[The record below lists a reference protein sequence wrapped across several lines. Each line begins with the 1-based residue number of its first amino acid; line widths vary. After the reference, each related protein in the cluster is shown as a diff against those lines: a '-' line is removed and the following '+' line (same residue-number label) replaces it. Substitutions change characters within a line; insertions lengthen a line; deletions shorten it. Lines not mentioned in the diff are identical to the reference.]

1 MELKG
6 WSRQFHGVYKGTA
19 ALTRA
24 ISGEVRTDNPIGHL
38 GTSHKVLFVHLHRH
52 LANGKWKPE
61 FQRFLDWLA
70 DEAKDHDILMGDFN
84 MSLFRVAPMLRSR
97 GEGVDL
103 GAWKRRSQRVSAEYR
118 VAVEET
124 TNPRDGRLQRVRLID
139 AEKECPPDLEE
150 ATCTLIWAA
159 NRVDGVPE
167 LVTAVAALIFFS
179 TIGFKLGTLSILIAH
194 TIFCIPCAYLPIS
207 ARLQGIEA
215 SFEEAAQDLYANRW
229 QTFRHVLMPIM
240 GPGIVSGFLLAFIIS
255 LDDFIITNFIKGAGV
270 ETLPTAIF
278 GSVKQGIKP
287 NIMALSTLM
296 LLFSISLVTL
306 SYFVGMR
313 GENRNSSQKT

>member
-1 MELKG
+1 M
-6 WSRQFHGVYKGTA
+6 
-19 ALTRA
+19 
-24 ISGEVRTDNPIGHL
+24 
-38 GTSHKVLFVHLHRH
+38 
-52 LANGKWKPE
+52 
-61 FQRFLDWLA
+61 
-70 DEAKDHDILMGDFN
+70 
-84 MSLFRVAPMLRSR
+84 
-97 GEGVDL
+97 
-103 GAWKRRSQRVSAEYR
+103 
-118 VAVEET
+118 
-124 TNPRDGRLQRVRLID
+124 
-139 AEKECPPDLEE
+139 
-150 ATCTLIWAA
+150 
-159 NRVDGVPE
+159 
-167 LVTAVAALIFFS
+167 
-179 TIGFKLGTLSILIAH
+179 
-194 TIFCIPCAYLPIS
+194 
-207 ARLQGIEA
+207 
-215 SFEEAAQDLYANRW
+215 AQDLYANRW